1 MNRLINY
8 LRDTRAELQH
18 VRFPTQKQALT
29 YTALVVLISLITA
42 FALGFFDYLFARIL
56 DTFVLN

>member
-1 MNRLINY
+1 MTRLINY

-18 VRFPTQKQALT
+18 VRFPTQKQAVT
-29 YTALVVLISLITA
+29 YTVLVVVISLATA
-42 FALGFFDYLFARIL
+42 LALGFFDFIFAHIL

>member
-1 MNRLINY
+1 MTRLINY

-18 VRFPTQKQALT
+18 VRFPTQKQAVT
-29 YTALVVLISLITA
+29 YTVLVVVISLATA
-42 FALGFFDYLFARIL
+42 LALGFFDFIFARIL